1 MSRRV
6 FKFVLKSLKEISF
19 VGTRYYP
26 VDIDPNLSPYTTVLA
41 TIWDDD
47 HMVGQINQTELL
59 AWWSEAYTEPKTR
72 QLGSGSLAAQEE
84 DAQPAS
90 DESLQPSAHAVSRK
104 DVDTGIP
111 L

>member
-6 FKFVLKSLKEISF
+6 YKFVLKSLKEISF

-41 TIWDDD
+41 TIWDED

-59 AWWSEAYTEPKTR
+59 AWWSEVYVEPKTK
-72 QLGSGSLAAQEE
+72 QLGSGSQTGAAPDVQTAL
-84 DAQPAS
+84 D
-90 DESLQPSAHAVSRK
+90 PSRQDGALVGSRK